1 MKLNRGDIVIANLE
15 SVSKGSIQ
23 KYTRPYIIISNNK
36 ANQYSPVVTA
46 VAMSTKTWK
55 KKYLPTHC
63 LIPAAKVKVTDTDFE
78 VFDSMALC
86 EQIVSIDVNVQIER
100 VVASISDTELLDKI
114 TVQLNITGAFA
125 PGYIATCILW
135 VAFLLKGGIDFMTA
149 EEYRALL
156 DVDFNNVKIED
167 LTDIRK
173 IKIDKNQPQSKRQA
187 QFLKQ
192 VGNPYMLRRGSMM
205 IKVSFA
211 NNGLSMEQAFENLLL
226 NV

>member
-1 MKLNRGDIVIANLE
+1 MKSTIKYYRGICSGLH
-15 SVSKGSIQ
+15 SHL
-23 KYTRPYIIISNNK
+23 
-36 ANQYSPVVTA
+36 YSMGGIFT
-46 VAMSTKTWK
+46 
-55 KKYLPTHC
+55 
-63 LIPAAKVKVTDTDFE
+63 
-78 VFDSMALC
+78 
-86 EQIVSIDVNVQIER
+86 ER
-100 VVASISDTELLDKI
+100 
-114 TVQLNITGAFA
+114 
-125 PGYIATCILW
+125 
-135 VAFLLKGGIDFMTA
+135 GIDFMTA

-226 NV
+226 NVWKFVVEFQSDMCYDVFGIKILN

>member
-63 LIPAAKVKVTDTDFE
+63 LIPAAKVKITDTDFK

-114 TVQLNITGAFA
+114 TE
-125 PGYIATCILW
+125 C
-135 VAFLLKGGIDFMTA
+135 
-149 EEYRALL
+149 
-156 DVDFNNVKIED
+156 VKI
-167 LTDIRK
+167 
-173 IKIDKNQPQSKRQA
+173 
-187 QFLKQ
+187 
-192 VGNPYMLRRGSMM
+192 
-205 IKVSFA
+205 
-211 NNGLSMEQAFENLLL
+211 
-226 NV
+226 